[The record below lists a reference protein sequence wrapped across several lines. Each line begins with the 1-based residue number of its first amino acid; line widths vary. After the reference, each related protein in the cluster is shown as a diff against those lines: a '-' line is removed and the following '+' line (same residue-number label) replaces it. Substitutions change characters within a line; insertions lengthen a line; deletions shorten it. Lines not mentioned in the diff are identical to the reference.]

1 MVFAGLAFAVGE
13 GEALFLKGPN
23 GSGKSTLLR
32 LMAGLLKP
40 VAGQLAWGG
49 APVNKAPDDH
59 RARLLYV
66 GHQDA
71 VKGALTVAEN
81 LSFWAGL
88 SEYPKPVGP
97 ALDAFA
103 IGHLADLPARFLSAG
118 QKRRLN
124 LARLKAGGQPLW
136 LLDEPSNSLDTD
148 SVALLNATIDHHLDG
163 GGMAVI
169 ATHEKL
175 ADDASILNLNHF
187 EAVSA

>member
-40 VAGQLAWGG
+40 VAGQLAWAGE
-49 APVNKAPDDH
+49 PVNEAPDDH

-71 VKGALTVAEN
+71 IKGALTVAEN

-88 SEYPKPVGP
+88 SENPKPVGP

-103 IGHLADLPARFLSAG
+103 IAHLADLPARFLSAG

-124 LARLKAGGQPLW
+124 LARLMAGGQVLW
-136 LLDEPSNSLDTD
+136 LLDEPSNSLDVE
-148 SVALLNATIDHHLDG
+148 SLSLLDGAIASHLDDG
-163 GGMAVI
+163 GLAVI
-169 ATHEKL
+169 ASHEKR
-175 ADDASILNLNHF
+175 ADDASVLNLKQF
-187 EAVSA
+187 GAVSA